1 MGPIKEGSRTEVIRN
16 VEPRR
21 AMLSDRVEIWL
32 TFGKFSSIDETA
44 LREEHELIK
53 QRNYVA
59 TRLVDCEDDSAIIVA
74 SE

>member
-1 MGPIKEGSRTEVIRN
+1 
-16 VEPRR
+16 
-21 AMLSDRVEIWL
+21 MLTNRVEIWL
-32 TFGKFSSIDETA
+32 TFGKLPSIDKAA

-59 TRLVDCEDDSAIIVA
+59 TRLVDCEDDGAIIVA